1 MKMQRQSTWPKC
13 ATTVASSTNKLGLL
27 GALFVLTAV
36 VACVLNLDRIVIREI
51 HLFARVG
58 IPIAILAGVIGT
70 VQDRRALSSAASAVF
85 WVGIVFLF
93 LVIVGTIAPRDWVF
107 DPRNTPQPNL
117 TFLALRCLFLI
128 SVATLLAVL
137 FRSLKNTKYTAALGA
152 NDGRE

>member
-1 MKMQRQSTWPKC
+1 MFSSVYKTSRPSPE
-13 ATTVASSTNKLGLL
+13 ALSVALEVYKH
-27 GALFVLTAV
+27 
-36 VACVLNLDRIVIREI
+36 E
-51 HLFARVG
+51 
-58 IPIAILAGVIGT
+58 PILILAGIIGT
-70 VQDRRALSSAASAVF
+70 AQDGRALSSTASVVF
-85 WVGIVFLF
+85 WVGIVFLV

-137 FRSLKNTKYTAALGA
+137 FRSLKKTKYTAALGA